1 MPPGAAAHAAA
12 LRELLLTPGLV
23 RGATARIAP
32 PRIPTGLADL
42 DALLGG
48 GLARGALTEIVGR
61 PSSGRTTL
69 ACALLR
75 AVTVRRAFAAC
86 VDLPD
91 AFDAAH
97 AEAAGID
104 LTRLLWIRPRTRRDA
119 LQAAE
124 HVLEGEGF
132 ALVLVDLDDGHGA
145 RAVPASLWL
154 RLTRAAMRTRTAIV
168 VLAREDVAGTFA
180 ALRLETERRRAGF
193 ESGGPC
199 PLFTG
204 IATAV
209 HLRKSKLSTP
219 ATSLASV
226 VAATGS

>member
-1 MPPGAAAHAAA
+1 MPPRVAASASVV
-12 LRELLLTPGLV
+12 RELLLTPGLV
-23 RGATARIAP
+23 RGATARVAP
-32 PRIPTGLADL
+32 PRIPTGLAQL
-42 DALLGG
+42 DDLLGG
-48 GLARGALTEIVGR
+48 GLARGALTEIVGP

-69 ACALLR
+69 ACALVR
-75 AVTVRRAFAAC
+75 AVTLRPAFAAC

-91 AFDAAH
+91 AFDPAH

-104 LTRLLWIRPRTRRDA
+104 LTRVLWIRPRTRRDA

-132 ALVLVDLDDGHGA
+132 GLVLVDLDDGHGA
-145 RAVPASLWL
+145 RTVPSSLWL
-154 RLTRAAMRTRTAIV
+154 RLTHAAIRTRTAIV
-168 VLAREDVAGTFA
+168 ILAREDVAGTFA

-193 ESGGPC
+193 EGRGPC

-204 IATAV
+204 IASAV
-209 HLRKSKLSTP
+209 HLRKSKLSAP
-219 ATSLASV
+219 AMPLASV